1 MGITKLFQWLI
12 GVSLFMSVWLA
23 YVVGYIKTELRKEYH
38 EIIIVLPI
46 YLLISF
52 ACYSLAVIGYR
63 VSTFNNCEDAS
74 KELKEHI
81 QEARK
86 DLEKKKY
93 KYVSDWK

>member
-1 MGITKLFQWLI
+1 MA
-12 GVSLFMSVWLA
+12 VWVA
-23 YVVGYIKTELRKEYH
+23 YLVGCFKMDFPKEYD
-38 EIIIVLPI
+38 EIIVVLPI

-63 VSTFNNCEDAS
+63 VSTFNNCEKAS
-74 KELKEHI
+74 LELKQQIE
-81 QEARK
+81 EARK